1 MKFSYSKAEK
11 LKSFKLIEAIFTE
24 GKTVSV
30 FPLRLF
36 YLELPETERVPF
48 KTAVSVSKKNFKSAV
63 KRNYIKRI
71 LRETYRLNKPQL
83 PEGSSKKYALLLLYV
98 GKETPNFH
106 DMEKTIKALFNKFL
120 QQTKN

>member
-1 MKFSYSKAEK
+1 MFV
-11 LKSFKLIEAIFTE
+11 E
-24 GKTVSV
+24 GKSVGV

-63 KRNYIKRI
+63 KRNFIKRL

-106 DMEKTIKALFNKFL
+106 DMEKTMKALFSKFL

>member
-11 LKSFKLIEAIFTE
+11 LKSRKIIESMFVE
-24 GKTVSV
+24 GKSVGV

-63 KRNYIKRI
+63 KRNYIKRL
-71 LRETYRLNKPQL
+71 LRETYRLNKLQL
-83 PEGSSKKYALLLLYV
+83 AEGSSKKYALLLLYV
-98 GKETPNFH
+98 GKETPDFQQ
-106 DMEKTIKALFNKFL
+106 MEKSMKTLINKFL

>member
-11 LKSFKLIEAIFTE
+11 LKSFKLIEAMFTE

-36 YLELPETERVPF
+36 YFELPETERVPF

>member
-11 LKSFKLIEAIFTE
+11 LKSIKLIEAMFTE

-83 PEGSSKKYALLLLYV
+83 PEGSSKKYALLLLYM

-106 DMEKTIKALFNKFL
+106 DMEKTIKALFKKFL

>member
-11 LKSFKLIEAIFTE
+11 LKSRKIIESMFVE
-24 GKTVSV
+24 GKSVGV

-36 YLELPETERVPF
+36 YLELPETESVSF

-63 KRNYIKRI
+63 KRNYIKRL

-83 PEGSSKKYALLLLYV
+83 PEGSSKKYALLLLFV
-98 GKETPNFH
+98 GKETPDFQQ
-106 DMEKTIKALFNKFL
+106 MEKSMKTLINKFL